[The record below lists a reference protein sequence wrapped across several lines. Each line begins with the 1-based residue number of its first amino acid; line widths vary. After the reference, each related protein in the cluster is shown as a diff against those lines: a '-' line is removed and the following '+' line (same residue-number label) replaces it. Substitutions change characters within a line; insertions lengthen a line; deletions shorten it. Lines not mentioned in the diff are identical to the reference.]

1 MEVKCGSQPFLVL
14 HHFIMSKHI
23 TAKHHTVSITSKN
36 DEMIA
41 LSESS
46 LAWIFFARLRKQT
59 VPNNLQGP
67 HKNGWAL
74 ETRLSGFMF
83 LKNSEKSNRSND
95 QLPQSKCLQRWH
107 RLAILVPGLGTNR
120 LPTYDTVDVGRDVAW
135 KKVVMIFWGVWN
147 KISGLNFKLKQVAWE
162 KKVFRKNMSP
172 HITTSTFKGAP
183 KWLSKGLNSPSLRV

>member
-23 TAKHHTVSITSKN
+23 TAKHRTASTTSKN

-46 LAWIFFARLRKQT
+46 LVWIFFARLRKQT
-59 VPNNLQGP
+59 GPNNLQGP
-67 HKNGWAL
+67 HKSGWAL

-83 LKNSEKSNRSND
+83 FSHTRKNSEKSNRSND

-107 RLAILVPGLGTNR
+107 RLAILVPGLGQVTNVR
-120 LPTYDTVDVGRDVAW
+120 HR
-135 KKVVMIFWGVWN
+135 
-147 KISGLNFKLKQVAWE
+147 
-162 KKVFRKNMSP
+162 
-172 HITTSTFKGAP
+172 
-183 KWLSKGLNSPSLRV
+183 